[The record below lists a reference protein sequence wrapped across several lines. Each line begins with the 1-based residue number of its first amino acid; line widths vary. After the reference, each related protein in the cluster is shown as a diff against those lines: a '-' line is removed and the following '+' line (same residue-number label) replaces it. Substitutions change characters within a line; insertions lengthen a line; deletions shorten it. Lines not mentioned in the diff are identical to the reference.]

1 MNTFITQA
9 RTYISTHKKTSITIG
24 VAVLLLGYYT
34 YGKLTSTAGQTTYV
48 LGSVDTGTIVASI
61 TGSGQ
66 VSASRQLDLKP
77 QAGGTVTYV
86 PKKAGQTINQG
97 DLIVALDAT
106 DATKAVR
113 DAQANLDSAKIALA
127 KVQQPTDSLTLLQAQ
142 NALDQATT
150 NLTKAYNDGLTE
162 ISNSFIDL
170 PAAVTGL
177 DSAMHGSDLTGT
189 STGQTNSNYYQ
200 SVANS
205 FETQANS
212 GKAIQFGTAAEAKYT
227 AAKKA
232 YDAYFADY
240 KNADRN
246 SSTDT
251 ITALINETYT
261 TSQTLAD
268 ALKSYDS
275 LIRYYQNTLTTQNR
289 TPNPKSDT
297 SLATIDSLMSKIN
310 THLSNLLSVK
320 NTIDTNT
327 TSIPEKQTS
336 LKELQNGANP
346 LDIQSAQLSV
356 QKAQNAL
363 IDANATLANYSVRA
377 PFSGTLAKVNVLPG
391 DPASTGT
398 AVATLIA
405 TDQVVD
411 IPLNEVDVSKVKI
424 GDKATLTFDAVD
436 GLTLT
441 GKVAAID
448 TVGTVTSGVV
458 NYTVTI
464 SFDSTD
470 PRVLPGMSTTA
481 SIITEVHPDVLT
493 VPSSAVKSN
502 NAGSYVLA
510 FLPALTNTTPA
521 TGQIGVA
528 SATTPQQI
536 PVTTGISDDTNTE
549 IVSGLTAGQQIVTR
563 SIVAT
568 TTTPTTSAPSLLGG
582 SANRGGATGG
592 TGALRGVAK

>member
-1 MNTFITQA
+1 MNTFITQI
-9 RTYISTHKKTSITIG
+9 RTFVTTHKKASIAIG
-24 VAVLLLGYYT
+24 IAVLLLGYYT

-48 LGSVDTGTIVASI
+48 LGTVETGTIVSSI

-77 QAGGTVTYV
+77 LASGTVTYV

-127 KVQQPTDSLTLLQAQ
+127 KVQQPTSSLTLLQAQ

-170 PAAVTGL
+170 PAAMTGL
-177 DSAMHGSDLTGT
+177 DSALHGSDLNNT
-189 STGQTNSNYYQ
+189 QTNSNYYQ
-200 SVANS
+200 SVATS
-205 FETQANS
+205 FEIQANS
-212 GKAIQFGTAAEAKYT
+212 GKAVQFGNDAEAKYLT
-227 AAKKA
+227 AKKA
-232 YDAYFADY
+232 YDLNFADY
-240 KNADRN
+240 KNAGRD
-246 SSTDT
+246 SSTNT
-251 ITALINETYT
+251 INSLINETYA
-261 TSQTLAD
+261 TSQTLTD
-268 ALKSYDS
+268 ALKSYDN
-275 LIRYYQNTLTTQNR
+275 LIRYYQDTLTSQNR

-297 SLATIDSLMSKIN
+297 TLTTIDALMTKVN
-310 THLSNLLSVK
+310 GHLSNLLSVK
-320 NTIDTNT
+320 NTIATST
-327 TSIPEKQTS
+327 TSIPEKQAS
-336 LKELQNGANP
+336 LKELQDGANP

-377 PFSGTLAKVNVLPG
+377 PFSGTLAKVNVLKG

-424 GDKATLTFDAVD
+424 GNKATLTFDAVD

-481 SIITEVHPDVLT
+481 SIITDIHPDVLT

-502 NAGSYVLA
+502 NTGSYVLA
-510 FLPALTNTTPA
+510 FVPALTNTTPIA
-521 TGQIGVA
+521 GQIGIA
-528 SATTPQQI
+528 SSTAPQQI

-549 IVSGLTAGQQIVTR
+549 IMTGLTNGQQIVTR

-568 TTTPTTSAPSLLGG
+568 TATATTSAPSLLSGG
-582 SANRGGATGG
+582 TSRAGASGG

>member
-1 MNTFITQA
+1 MNTFITQV
-9 RTYISTHKKTSITIG
+9 RTYISSHKKTSIAIT
-24 VAVLLLGYYT
+24 VAVLLVGYYA
-34 YGKLTSTAGQTTYV
+34 YSKITSTAGQTTYV
-48 LGSVDTGTIVASI
+48 LGSVETGTIVASI

-77 QAGGTVTYV
+77 QASGTVTYV
-86 PKKAGQTINQG
+86 PKKAGQSVSEG

-150 NLTKAYNDGLTE
+150 SLKKAYNDGLTE
-162 ISNSFIDL
+162 VSSSFIDL
-170 PAAVTGL
+170 PPAITGL
-177 DSAMHGSDLTGT
+177 DSALHATDANGASPVQSNSD
-189 STGQTNSNYYQ
+189 YYQ
-200 SVANS
+200 TVATS
-205 FETQANS
+205 FELQADA
-212 GKAIQFGTAAEAKYT
+212 GKAVQFENDAEAKYLV
-227 AAKKA
+227 AKKA
-232 YDAYFADY
+232 YDRNFADY

-246 SSTDT
+246 SNTDT
-251 ITALINETYT
+251 IVALINETYA

-268 ALKSYDS
+268 ALKSYDN
-275 LIRYYQNTLTTQNR
+275 LVRYYQNTLTAQNR

-297 SLATIDSLMSKIN
+297 SLTTIDSLMSKIN

-320 NTIDTNT
+320 NTIDTNV

-391 DPASTGT
+391 DPASSGT

-481 SIITEVHPDVLT
+481 SIITDVHPDVLT
-493 VPSSAVKSN
+493 VPSSAVKTN
-502 NAGSYVLA
+502 NSGSYVLA
-510 FLPALTNTTPA
+510 FVPALTNTTPA
-521 TGQIGVA
+521 TGQTGVT
-528 SATTPQQI
+528 SSTTPEQI

-549 IVSGLTAGQQIVTR
+549 IISGLTAGQQIVTR

-568 TTTPTTSAPSLLGG
+568 TTTTTSSAPSLLGG
-582 SANRGGATGG
+582 GANRGGASGG